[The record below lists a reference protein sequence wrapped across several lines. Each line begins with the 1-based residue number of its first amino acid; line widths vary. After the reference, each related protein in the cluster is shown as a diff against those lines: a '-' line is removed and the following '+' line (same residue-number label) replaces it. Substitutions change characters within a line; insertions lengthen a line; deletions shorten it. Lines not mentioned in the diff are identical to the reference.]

1 MKSQGRVYPPS
12 MLSRLARAGA
22 ARLRVPVSQLS
33 TALVTHPPSISEPVV
48 VEAPIST
55 PAHVAAAHAAGDPLI
70 TVVGVG
76 GAGGNAIDNMIRE
89 GDFPR
94 SIEFVAANT
103 DSQALAKSL
112 APGKLQ
118 LGPALTS
125 GLGTGARPDLG
136 RQSAEESL
144 KQLTEHLKGRAMCFI
159 TAGMGG
165 GTGTGAA
172 PVIAR
177 AARAMGLLTVGVV
190 TRPFG
195 FEGAR
200 RAGLADAGLAEL
212 APAVDTLIVLP
223 NEKLLQVARPETTFQ
238 DAFRM
243 SDEVRLLR
251 AIRPRNS
258 AAQIFGAQFGANSSD
273 AAPASSQVLLTG
285 VRSITNLILTPGLIN
300 LDFADVNSVMK
311 DQGLALMGVGEAAGD
326 GRAERAVRAALK
338 NPLLEST
345 DISEARGVL
354 VSFCGSGDLSLYEV
368 EEALAELREQLSP
381 DAQII
386 FGATFDDSLGK
397 SLRISLVVTGLS
409 QSADAQYMAPPAA
422 MQMAGRLPPREP
434 AVQRPAAATAPP
446 RLDIR
451 DQARRHATPAGGP
464 SPVEGDA
471 PQAAASAPML
481 PWLQPGTKVRDFFER
496 HW

>member
-1 MKSQGRVYPPS
+1 

-251 AIRPRNS
+251 AIRPAQIRPAQIRPRNS
-258 AAQIFGAQFGANSSD
+258 ARKISAH
-273 AAPASSQVLLTG
+273 
-285 VRSITNLILTPGLIN
+285 TPPTP
-300 LDFADVNSVMK
+300 
-311 DQGLALMGVGEAAGD
+311 
-326 GRAERAVRAALK
+326 R
-338 NPLLEST
+338 P
-345 DISEARGVL
+345 
-354 VSFCGSGDLSLYEV
+354 
-368 EEALAELREQLSP
+368 
-381 DAQII
+381 
-386 FGATFDDSLGK
+386 
-397 SLRISLVVTGLS
+397 
-409 QSADAQYMAPPAA
+409 
-422 MQMAGRLPPREP
+422 PPRRCCSP
-434 AVQRPAAATAPP
+434 AC
-446 RLDIR
+446 
-451 DQARRHATPAGGP
+451 AR
-464 SPVEGDA
+464 SP
-471 PQAAASAPML
+471 
-481 PWLQPGTKVRDFFER
+481 T
-496 HW
+496 

>member
-1 MKSQGRVYPPS
+1 M
-12 MLSRLARAGA
+12 
-22 ARLRVPVSQLS
+22 
-33 TALVTHPPSISEPVV
+33 
-48 VEAPIST
+48 
-55 PAHVAAAHAAGDPLI
+55 
-70 TVVGVG
+70 
-76 GAGGNAIDNMIRE
+76 
-89 GDFPR
+89 
-94 SIEFVAANT
+94 
-103 DSQALAKSL
+103 
-112 APGKLQ
+112 
-118 LGPALTS
+118 
-125 GLGTGARPDLG
+125 
-136 RQSAEESL
+136 
-144 KQLTEHLKGRAMCFI
+144 
-159 TAGMGG
+159 
-165 GTGTGAA
+165 
-172 PVIAR
+172 
-177 AARAMGLLTVGVV
+177 
-190 TRPFG
+190 
-195 FEGAR
+195 
-200 RAGLADAGLAEL
+200 
-212 APAVDTLIVLP
+212 
-223 NEKLLQVARPETTFQ
+223 
-238 DAFRM
+238 
-243 SDEVRLLR
+243 
-251 AIRPRNS
+251 
-258 AAQIFGAQFGANSSD
+258 
-273 AAPASSQVLLTG
+273 PASSQVLLTG

-471 PQAAASAPML
+471 PQAAAAAPML

>member
-1 MKSQGRVYPPS
+1 
-12 MLSRLARAGA
+12 
-22 ARLRVPVSQLS
+22 
-33 TALVTHPPSISEPVV
+33 
-48 VEAPIST
+48 
-55 PAHVAAAHAAGDPLI
+55 
-70 TVVGVG
+70 
-76 GAGGNAIDNMIRE
+76 MIRE

-258 AAQIFGAQFGANSSD
+258 ARKFSARDPAQTLRRRARLLAGAAHRRALDHQPDPD
-273 AAPASSQVLLTG
+273 ARPHQPRLRRRQLG
-285 VRSITNLILTPGLIN
+285 DEGPGPR
-300 LDFADVNSVMK
+300 AH
-311 DQGLALMGVGEAAGD
+311 
-326 GRAERAVRAALK
+326 GRRRGGGRRPRRARVRAALK

>member
-1 MKSQGRVYPPS
+1 

-258 AAQIFGAQFGANSSD
+258 ARKFGAKFADPANTFD
-273 AAPASSQVLLTG
+273 GVPTSSQVLLTG

-471 PQAAASAPML
+471 PQAAAAAPML

>member
-1 MKSQGRVYPPS
+1 MKSQRVYPPS

-243 SDEVRLLR
+243 SDEVRLR
-251 AIRPRNS
+251 AIRPRTSARKFSARNS
-258 AAQIFGAQFGANSSD
+258 QIRRT
-273 AAPASSQVLLTG
+273 LLTP
-285 VRSITNLILTPGLIN
+285 RP
-300 LDFADVNSVMK
+300 
-311 DQGLALMGVGEAAGD
+311 
-326 GRAERAVRAALK
+326 
-338 NPLLEST
+338 
-345 DISEARGVL
+345 
-354 VSFCGSGDLSLYEV
+354 
-368 EEALAELREQLSP
+368 
-381 DAQII
+381 
-386 FGATFDDSLGK
+386 
-397 SLRISLVVTGLS
+397 
-409 QSADAQYMAPPAA
+409 
-422 MQMAGRLPPREP
+422 PPRRCCSP
-434 AVQRPAAATAPP
+434 AC
-446 RLDIR
+446 
-451 DQARRHATPAGGP
+451 AR
-464 SPVEGDA
+464 SP
-471 PQAAASAPML
+471 
-481 PWLQPGTKVRDFFER
+481 T
-496 HW
+496 

>member
-1 MKSQGRVYPPS
+1 

-243 SDEVRLLR
+243 SDEVRLR
-251 AIRPRNS
+251 AM
-258 AAQIFGAQFGANSSD
+258 AAQFGA
-273 AAPASSQVLLTG
+273 QIRRKIR
-285 VRSITNLILTPGLIN
+285 RS
-300 LDFADVNSVMK
+300 
-311 DQGLALMGVGEAAGD
+311 
-326 GRAERAVRAALK
+326 
-338 NPLLEST
+338 
-345 DISEARGVL
+345 
-354 VSFCGSGDLSLYEV
+354 
-368 EEALAELREQLSP
+368 
-381 DAQII
+381 
-386 FGATFDDSLGK
+386 GAHF
-397 SLRISLVVTGLS
+397 
-409 QSADAQYMAPPAA
+409 
-422 MQMAGRLPPREP
+422 
-434 AVQRPAAATAPP
+434 
-446 RLDIR
+446 
-451 DQARRHATPAGGP
+451 
-464 SPVEGDA
+464 
-471 PQAAASAPML
+471 
-481 PWLQPGTKVRDFFER
+481 
-496 HW
+496 

>member
-1 MKSQGRVYPPS
+1 

-258 AAQIFGAQFGANSSD
+258 ARKFGRALRPCNSANTSD

-471 PQAAASAPML
+471 PQAAAAAPML

>member
-1 MKSQGRVYPPS
+1 

-243 SDEVRLLR
+243 SDEV
-251 AIRPRNS
+251 
-258 AAQIFGAQFGANSSD
+258 
-273 AAPASSQVLLTG
+273 LLTG

-471 PQAAASAPML
+471 PQAAAAAPML

>member
-1 MKSQGRVYPPS
+1 MP
-12 MLSRLARAGA
+12 
-22 ARLRVPVSQLS
+22 
-33 TALVTHPPSISEPVV
+33 T
-48 VEAPIST
+48 
-55 PAHVAAAHAAGDPLI
+55 
-70 TVVGVG
+70 
-76 GAGGNAIDNMIRE
+76 
-89 GDFPR
+89 
-94 SIEFVAANT
+94 
-103 DSQALAKSL
+103 
-112 APGKLQ
+112 
-118 LGPALTS
+118 
-125 GLGTGARPDLG
+125 
-136 RQSAEESL
+136 
-144 KQLTEHLKGRAMCFI
+144 
-159 TAGMGG
+159 
-165 GTGTGAA
+165 
-172 PVIAR
+172 
-177 AARAMGLLTVGVV
+177 
-190 TRPFG
+190 
-195 FEGAR
+195 
-200 RAGLADAGLAEL
+200 
-212 APAVDTLIVLP
+212 
-223 NEKLLQVARPETTFQ
+223 
-238 DAFRM
+238 
-243 SDEVRLLR
+243 
-251 AIRPRNS
+251 
-258 AAQIFGAQFGANSSD
+258 
-273 AAPASSQVLLTG
+273 SSQVLLTG